1 MEHPDTHM
9 ASPPPLAEDPHL
21 QAVMEVPVTVSLGP
35 MGSLLRKLHSI
46 GPEQCPPD
54 EIRPLK
60 VLCIS
65 LKDLSEDE
73 EASITSRWWMK
84 IVRELCYD
92 MEDRLDEVVAGGGL
106 LDFSELLARAKDADE
121 RRQRFHWSPHKNMK
135 SADQGGSGVSRLASD
150 IYPVPPVPF
159 CGLSHAGVVEA
170 PNKLVDILD
179 FDSDHKQILKVVHIT
194 GCAGVGK
201 TTVART
207 LIQDHGR
214 KFQCR
219 AFVIVSRNLDM
230 RAFFINMISQ
240 LKAPLPPGFPD
251 VPDLI
256 DAVSKHL
263 QGKRYFIVVDDLWT
277 ASVWDIICSAFPN
290 GDSSSRV
297 ITTTQIDDV
306 AQTCCGYEQ
315 DSIYKMEPL
324 SDNESRKLFFGRVFG
339 SEDGCPTDI
348 KPVSYEIIR
357 KCGGL
362 PLAIVH
368 IASLF
373 ASESNHVMEK
383 WKHIQDSLS
392 STSEGMKDVLNLM
405 YKSLPPRLKTCL
417 LYLSM
422 YQQGYVIKKDELVKH
437 WVAEGFLSANG
448 GQDTQEIAD
457 GYIDELISRGI
468 IQTVDTDYNGKVLS
482 CSVHQIVLDFLRH
495 RSREENFIITVDYF
509 QSTLSLPDKVRRL
522 SVQFG
527 GVKSAYIPENIVTS
541 HVRSFIFW
549 GYFKCVPCIMDYGL
563 LRVLILH
570 IWADQDKKSFDLT
583 TIGKLFQLKYVKI
596 ECNIT
601 VKLPTK
607 IRRLQHLGT
616 LQIDAR
622 LSAVPSDI
630 VNLKRLLHLR
640 LPSESILPH
649 VVGQLTSLR
658 TLGYFNIS
666 SHSEEN
672 VLDLGRLTNLQD
684 LQLICS
690 TVQQPEVLE
699 RNVQLLSLNLEKF
712 RLLESITLIP
722 DASGSSGV
730 NIPEDSFSMASPP
743 PDLLLHRMELSRC
756 CCIFF
761 GLPKWFGMLKKL
773 SILKIGIRRV
783 SMNDIDMLKGLPGL
797 TALTLYIQTVSEERI
812 VIDEC
817 GFQVLTYFK
826 FMCAAQRLSFVQGAM
841 PNVQRL
847 KVGFNSNKMKPH
859 SLGNVGFCHLT
870 CLREVSVKLG
880 VRPDDHVNL
889 KGVESALKI
898 AVKYHPNS
906 PIVCVQFVDVIFQ
919 GEEEKSTATQ
929 VREGKLPDV
938 SASSGLATDDSDTT
952 YIKKY
957 QSFDRQREMVGME
970 KYELVQETGLGNIA
984 VIKLMR
990 NRDTREL
997 VAVKFIARGD
1007 KIDENVFREIVN
1019 HRSLLHPNII
1029 RFKEV
1034 VLTPTHLGIVM
1045 EYAGGGELFE
1055 RVCDAGRFHEDEA
1068 RYFFQQLVC
1077 GVSFCH
1083 AMQICHRDL
1092 KLENTL
1098 LDGSPAPRLKICDFR
1113 YSMSSVQYIAP
1124 KYQNIEHCT
1133 RKMYM
1138 QSSVLHSR
1146 PKSTVG
1152 TPAYIA
1158 PEVLSQREYD
1168 GKHADV
1174 WSCGVTLYMMLVGGY
1189 PFEDT
1194 RHPKNFRKTI
1204 AQIMSAQY
1212 EIPEYVQIS
1221 PSCRNLLS
1229 RIFIADPSK
1238 RITMAEIKAHPW
1250 FLKNLPRELKEEAQQ
1265 AYYNR
1270 GHTNDALK
1278 YSAQSVE
1285 EIMKIVE
1292 EAQNV
1297 PKPEKLVSRYRWGTG
1312 DGKASH
1318 NQEGEEEYGE
1328 DEYER
1333 TVREFHASGDFA

>member
-1 MEHPDTHM
+1 
-9 ASPPPLAEDPHL
+9 
-21 QAVMEVPVTVSLGP
+21 

-106 LDFSELLARAKDADE
+106 LDFSELLARAKDAGE

-179 FDSDHKQILKVVHIT
+179 FDSDHKQILRSWKDNS
-194 GCAGVGK
+194 C
-201 TTVART
+201 
-207 LIQDHGR
+207 Q
-214 KFQCR
+214 
-219 AFVIVSRNLDM
+219 NLD
-230 RAFFINMISQ
+230 SE
-240 LKAPLPPGFPD
+240 
-251 VPDLI
+251 
-256 DAVSKHL
+256 S
-263 QGKRYFIVVDDLWT
+263 RYFAVVDDLWT

-357 KCGGL
+357 KCG
-362 PLAIVH
+362 
-368 IASLF
+368 
-373 ASESNHVMEK
+373 E
-383 WKHIQDSLS
+383 S
-392 STSEGMKDVLNLM
+392 STSFEN
-405 YKSLPPRLKTCL
+405 L

-422 YQQGYVIKKDELVKH
+422 YQQGYVIKKDELVKQ

-448 GQDTQEIAD
+448 GQDTQEIA
-457 GYIDELISRGI
+457 GSYIDELISRGI
-468 IQTVDTDYNGKVLS
+468 IKLWTL
-482 CSVHQIVLDFLRH
+482 
-495 RSREENFIITVDYF
+495 IITAR
-509 QSTLSLPDKVRRL
+509 QE
-522 SVQFG
+522 G
-527 GVKSAYIPENIVTS
+527 
-541 HVRSFIFW
+541 
-549 GYFKCVPCIMDYGL
+549 
-563 LRVLILH
+563 
-570 IWADQDKKSFDLT
+570 FDLT

-601 VKLPTK
+601 VKLPGK
-607 IRRLQHLGT
+607 IRRLRHLGT
-616 LQIDAR
+616 LQVDAR

-630 VNLKRLLHLR
+630 VNLRDYCTS
-640 LPSESILPH
+640 PSPKSILPH
-649 VVGQLTSLR
+649 VVGQLTSLS

-672 VLDLGRLTNLQD
+672 VLDLGTDQSSGSSAHLFSGTATRSSGKECAT
-684 LQLICS
+684 
-690 TVQQPEVLE
+690 
-699 RNVQLLSLNLEKF
+699 LSLNLEKF

-756 CCIFF
+756 CCIF
-761 GLPKWFGMLKKL
+761 LTSL
-773 SILKIGIRRV
+773 SGSTR
-783 SMNDIDMLKGLPGL
+783 
-797 TALTLYIQTVSEERI
+797 TALLLPAARLGVASATPCRSATATSSSR
-812 VIDEC
+812 
-817 GFQVLTYFK
+817 TPSSAA
-826 FMCAAQRLSFVQGAM
+826 AAQR
-841 PNVQRL
+841 R
-847 KVGFNSNKMKPH
+847 
-859 SLGNVGFCHLT
+859 
-870 CLREVSVKLG
+870 
-880 VRPDDHVNL
+880 
-889 KGVESALKI
+889 I
-898 AVKYHPNS
+898 
-906 PIVCVQFVDVIFQ
+906 
-919 GEEEKSTATQ
+919 
-929 VREGKLPDV
+929 
-938 SASSGLATDDSDTT
+938 
-952 YIKKY
+952 
-957 QSFDRQREMVGME
+957 
-970 KYELVQETGLGNIA
+970 
-984 VIKLMR
+984 
-990 NRDTREL
+990 
-997 VAVKFIARGD
+997 
-1007 KIDENVFREIVN
+1007 
-1019 HRSLLHPNII
+1019 
-1029 RFKEV
+1029 
-1034 VLTPTHLGIVM
+1034 
-1045 EYAGGGELFE
+1045 
-1055 RVCDAGRFHEDEA
+1055 
-1068 RYFFQQLVC
+1068 
-1077 GVSFCH
+1077 
-1083 AMQICHRDL
+1083 
-1092 KLENTL
+1092 
-1098 LDGSPAPRLKICDFR
+1098 LKICDFR

-1212 EIPEYVQIS
+1212 EIPDGLPHGSDRAANVVLMGNNLTLSLDDVEANFSPVVKGSGVNGLVYTAEPLNACSALTSKAVEGPPSPFALVIRGGCTFDEKVKNVQDAGFKAAIVYDNENSGVLVSMAGSSSGIHIYAVFVSKVSGEVLKKYSGPTDVEVWIIPTFENSAWSIMAISFISLLAMSAVLATCFFCKRTTALLVDVCHLLGGLHCRGTDKGAALPSQVPCSLCVHVALILEIILPGVHSRCRRWTDRPTCLGDHPIVCFQFTCS
-1221 PSCRNLLS
+1221 PSSSFHVQFRLRAAQPRRFFRHLQLWYGS
-1229 RIFIADPSK
+1229 SSGYYLGSPSQH
-1238 RITMAEIKAHPW
+1238 RSSAYLRRCGESGPSLCTMAPQSPQQQQSQLLQHGGDSDAS
-1250 FLKNLPRELKEEAQQ
+1250 LNLAG
-1265 AYYNR
+1265 AS
-1270 GHTNDALK
+1270 
-1278 YSAQSVE
+1278 SAQSFR
-1285 EIMKIVE
+1285 
-1292 EAQNV
+1292 QSY
-1297 PKPEKLVSRYRWGTG
+1297 LRHCVSRR
-1312 DGKASH
+1312 
-1318 NQEGEEEYGE
+1318 EP
-1328 DEYER
+1328 
-1333 TVREFHASGDFA
+1333 VRHGVVGPVAARMLIMASGGSRLNSCSLHRKRRHGL